1 MLEHAGGGDL
11 AQRLDP
17 GLVDRALV
25 DVEACSLARR
35 AGATR
40 SLTGVTPSTP
50 SVSAPISTAN
60 ALR

>member
-25 DVEACSLARR
+25 DVEACSRATR
-35 AGATR
+35 AGATDR
-40 SLTGVTPSTP
+40 
-50 SVSAPISTAN
+50 
-60 ALR
+60 